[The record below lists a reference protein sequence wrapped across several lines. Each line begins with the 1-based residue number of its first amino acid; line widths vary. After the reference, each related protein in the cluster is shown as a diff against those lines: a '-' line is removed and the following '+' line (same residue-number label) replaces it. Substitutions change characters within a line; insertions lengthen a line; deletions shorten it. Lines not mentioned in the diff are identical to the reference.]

1 MNFSFHF
8 YFLPNYMT
16 DFPATQDNASSFLV
30 LSIILSVERSV
41 VMLRGRAGGH
51 IRAEL
56 GREVTMGCQYRLNSD
71 QLYSVK
77 WYRDHNEFYRFI
89 PTGDSI

>member
-1 MNFSFHF
+1 
-8 YFLPNYMT
+8 
-16 DFPATQDNASSFLV
+16 
-30 LSIILSVERSV
+30 
-41 VMLRGRAGGH
+41 MLRGGAGGH

-89 PTGDSI
+89 PTGDLI

>member
-1 MNFSFHF
+1 
-8 YFLPNYMT
+8 
-16 DFPATQDNASSFLV
+16 
-30 LSIILSVERSV
+30 
-41 VMLRGRAGGH
+41 MLRGGAGGH
-51 IRAEL
+51 IREEL